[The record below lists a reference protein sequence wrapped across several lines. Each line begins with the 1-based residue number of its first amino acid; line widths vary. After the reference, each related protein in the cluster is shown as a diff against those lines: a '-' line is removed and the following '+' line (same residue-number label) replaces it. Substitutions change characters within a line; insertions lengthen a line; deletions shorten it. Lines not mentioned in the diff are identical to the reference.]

1 MLREMSLFYAEGPDD
16 KKKWKG
22 LEKRSGI
29 TASKLNAVLNDEVEY
44 VWEKVGEKEKKENAT
59 REFDSEKKK
68 ANVLGVEIDK
78 G

>member
-1 MLREMSLFYAEGPDD
+1 MPLGLVKAVIHWELPMNVETFIHRSGRTGRMGTEGNVFVLAEGPDD

-44 VWEKVGEKEKKENAT
+44 V
-59 REFDSEKKK
+59 
-68 ANVLGVEIDK
+68 
-78 G
+78 

>member
-1 MLREMSLFYAEGPDD
+1 M
-16 KKKWKG
+16 
-22 LEKRSGI
+22 
-29 TASKLNAVLNDEVEY
+29 LNDEVEY